1 MESPSLQVFNNML
14 NKHLKCFWEELLL
27 VGRERGICVGGE
39 DCLGDLTNP
48 LGSAFLFMFGRLRDL
63 VTGIW

>member
-1 MESPSLQVFNNML
+1 MFL
-14 NKHLKCFWEELLL
+14 
-27 VGRERGICVGGE
+27 GRAAGGGEGKRYVCVCVGGG

>member
-1 MESPSLQVFNNML
+1 MFL
-14 NKHLKCFWEELLL
+14 
-27 VGRERGICVGGE
+27 GRAAGGGEGKRYVCVCVGGG

-63 VTGIW
+63 VTGIWEVPSLSIALK